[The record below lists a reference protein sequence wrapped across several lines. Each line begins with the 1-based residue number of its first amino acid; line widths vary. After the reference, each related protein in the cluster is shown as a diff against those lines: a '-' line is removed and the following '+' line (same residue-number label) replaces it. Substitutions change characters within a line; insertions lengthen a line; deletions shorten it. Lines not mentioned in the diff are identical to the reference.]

1 MNPSKSKRIL
11 IVGGGVAGLATA
23 HHLLH
28 DSRWKKHSIHITLS
42 ERKGRY
48 GGRVKTVSLE
58 NKADGWYEAGAS
70 RIGDTHRRVR
80 ALGEAVGCKEVALRA
95 SYDQRSVM
103 PSLYKN
109 FQHIHTRFVKAHGER
124 ALKSVTW
131 WDVLTMMCGESERDR
146 LVQRW
151 GFLSVVTQ
159 MNAHDFWHYAM
170 PQYLCKMYYTFE
182 GGLQQMV
189 NGLVH
194 TLEKSGKGTGK
205 RVERVE
211 LKPSTKVVSVVWLGG
226 ASGFEVTLQDDSNA
240 SLYHANHERTTTQSF
255 DMVFLALPSE
265 ALYTMKG
272 MPEMYAHF
280 WTSVS
285 RNRLIRCYAK
295 YPPSKYTRKR
305 GVTARNDA
313 QLCRSR
319 VKSSILN
326 KCTTTHAP
334 QWRQISYC
342 DHTHA
347 DHIYNVLRMPDGL
360 PYFKEV
366 VAKTLGKPWVD
377 FADDGFDVHYWKAGT
392 HSWKPELTSDAHY
405 DRALQPDAKIPMFV
419 VGSSLSHY
427 QHWMEGALETV
438 EDACKKCWRY
448 AVEWWDYGT
457 RKKAP
462 RAVAAPDAVSVHTPP
477 FYLHNACEHAHCK
490 HTMGD
495 VQRQEWVVLD
505 GYVYDVKP
513 FMHRHPGGRNIL
525 TRMLGK
531 DISVV
536 YHRIGHSSTARA
548 WAEEHCRGVLEAN

>member
-1 MNPSKSKRIL
+1 MNPSKPKRIL
-11 IVGGGVAGLATA
+11 IVGGGISGLAAA

-28 DSRWKKHSIHITLS
+28 DSRWKKHPIHITLT

-48 GGRVKTVSLE
+48 GGRIKTMSLE

-80 ALGEAVGCKEVALRA
+80 ALGEAVGCKEVALHA

-103 PSLYKN
+103 PSLHKN

-194 TLEKSGKGTGK
+194 TLEGTSK
-205 RVERVE
+205 QVE

-240 SLYHANHERTTTQSF
+240 SLYHAHHERTTTQSF

-272 MPEMYAHF
+272 LPEMYAHF

-295 YPPSKYTRKR
+295 YPPSKHTRKR

-366 VAKTLGKPWVD
+366 VAKTLGKPWAG

-405 DRALQPDAKIPMFV
+405 DRVLQPDAKIPMFV

-448 AVEWWDYGT
+448 AVEWWAFGT
-457 RKKAP
+457 KKA
-462 RAVAAPDAVSVHTPP
+462 RHSQNSQRSHKYTPP
-477 FYLHNACEHAHCK
+477 FYLHNACENAEHK
-490 HTMGD
+490 HTMAD
-495 VQRQEWVVLD
+495 VQKNEWVVLD
-505 GYVYDVKP
+505 GYVYDIKP
-513 FMHRHPGGRNIL
+513 FLHRHPGGRNIL
-525 TRMLGK
+525 NHMLGK

-548 WAEEHCRGVLEAN
+548 WAEEHCKGVLETP